1 MALVAAKIDDEW
13 AREQATAEK
22 QNVSYLTSNELPS
35 KLEWISRTSLA
46 HCPPYLEICQKYPH
60 TVTYKYTRG
69 DENTDAL
76 CRIDADPDGKVKTV
90 VGLSDLPSDWAYF
103 ECFQKR
109 ELLQWLV
116 VSFKA
121 ERHDFA
127 DDYDSCK
134 RIVSR
139 QLQAGTGAYDIYV
152 KTTSS
157 YYIRENLFF

>member
-1 MALVAAKIDDEW
+1 MNFKD
-13 AREQATAEK
+13 
-22 QNVSYLTSNELPS
+22 VSSPLPTVFGNLS
-35 KLEWISRTSLA
+35 VLA
-46 HCPPYLEICQKYPH
+46 YNTLRYPH

-90 VGLSDLPSDWAYF
+90 VGLSDFPSDWAYF
-103 ECFQKR
+103 ECFQKK
-109 ELLQWLV
+109 ELLQWFV

-121 ERHDFA
+121 ERHGFA

-134 RIVSR
+134 RVVSR

-157 YYIRENLFF
+157 YYITENLFFLINLN